1 MTEPKYSL
9 EEIRTRLNELD
20 DQLLRLLSERRQMSL
35 EVAKSKVQTAKPV
48 RDAEREQQL
57 LANVYNFPGKRG
69 PFRLRLNQSA
79 LCILLLLL

>member
-35 EVAKSKVQTAKPV
+35 EVAKSKVQTAK
-48 RDAEREQQL
+48 L
-57 LANVYNFPGKRG
+57 LGRRKRTA
-69 PFRLRLNQSA
+69 A
-79 LCILLLLL
+79 LAKLITSGEKIST